1 MSQEVVWLIAFGTLL
16 LAYSLYWGIAAGR
29 SSGKAQ
35 DFFLA
40 GRKTPAWVFVLSA
53 TALSLTGWMVLG
65 HPSMLSL
72 DGFPYGEVA
81 LGAIRCGDSDRIAG
95 STRGIGDPLDH
106 MVGGMAFACEHH
118 PHAFDQLL

>member
-53 TALSLTGWMVLG
+53 TALSLTKKVDADIAEL
-65 HPSMLSL
+65 
-72 DGFPYGEVA
+72 A
-81 LGAIRCGDSDRIAG
+81 GDWHLPA
-95 STRGIGDPLDH
+95 
-106 MVGGMAFACEHH
+106 
-118 PHAFDQLL
+118 